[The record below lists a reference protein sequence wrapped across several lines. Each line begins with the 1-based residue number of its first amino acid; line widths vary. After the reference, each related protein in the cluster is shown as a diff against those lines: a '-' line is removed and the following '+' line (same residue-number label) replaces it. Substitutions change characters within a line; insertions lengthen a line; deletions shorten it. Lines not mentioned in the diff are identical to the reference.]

1 MSISTVSSAKRR
13 PAALNAGLTLLAVL
27 VLANAATLVAPIPV
41 PVIVVSLVL
50 SLGGVVAIAASWT
63 GRVWGRWLGA
73 GTSLLTAAGAAPGI
87 GAAVGPTQYVA
98 AATVV
103 VALACT
109 VLLLLPA
116 AGRGFQAARSER

>member
-13 PAALNAGLTLLAVL
+13 PAALTAGLTLLAVL

-41 PVIVVSLVL
+41 PVILFSLAL
-50 SLGGVVAIAASWT
+50 TLGGVVAIAASWT
-63 GRVWGRWLGA
+63 GRGWGRWLGA

-87 GAAVGPTQYVA
+87 GGAAGPLQYVA
-98 AATVV
+98 GATVV
-103 VALACT
+103 IAIVCT

-116 AGRGFQAARSER
+116 AGRGFRSGSGT